1 MSIKYHSFDSQNQPV
16 DDTLAGNY
24 TAAAPTSGDSEL
36 STLSSNWVENRV
48 IAARLLQ
55 DEADYLSKVDGEARY
70 AIEYRSTVPTT
81 IKDKIYVINGNTFLG
96 DSTNATLAQL
106 SKVVTVNEQSPDS
119 NGNVAI
125 DVGVETVNGQ
135 SPDVNGGATV
145 SASDIPTSVSG
156 ETVQDVIDGRVKT
169 VNSVSPDVNGNVA
182 IDVGVKTVNTV
193 NPVNGNVSIDVGVKT
208 VNGNTPDASGN
219 FNIQVGSGITAT
231 LSGSTLVLTW

>member
-1 MSIKYHSFDSQNQPV
+1 MSIKYHSFDSLNQPV

-48 IAARLLQ
+48 VASKILQ
-55 DEADYLSKVDGEARY
+55 MEADYLSKVDGEARY

-81 IKDKIYVINGNTFLG
+81 IKDKIYVINGNAFLG
-96 DSTNATLAQL
+96 DSTNGTLTQL
-106 SKVVTVNEQSPDS
+106 SKVVTVNNQSPDS
-119 NGNVAI
+119 NGNVSI
-125 DVGVETVNGQ
+125 DVGVTSVNGKTPV
-135 SPDVNGGATV
+135 SGDATV

-182 IDVGVKTVNTV
+182 IDVGVKTVNSTS
-193 NPVNGNVSIDVGVKT
+193 PDVNGNFNIDVGVKT
-208 VNGNTPDASGN
+208 VNGALPDPNGNVNTLGNVHASLSGN
-219 FNIQVGSGITAT
+219 
-231 LSGSTLVLTW
+231 VLTLTF

>member
-1 MSIKYHSFDSQNQPV
+1 
-16 DDTLAGNY
+16 LAGNY
-24 TAAAPTSGDSEL
+24 TAESPSGGDAEL

-48 IAARLLQ
+48 IAAKILQ

-81 IKDKIYVINGNTFLG
+81 IKDKIYVINGDAFLG
-96 DSTNATLAQL
+96 DSTNATLTQL
-106 SKVVTVNEQSPDS
+106 SKVVTVNGQSPDS

-135 SPDVNGGATV
+135 TPVNGDVTV

-169 VNSVSPDVNGNVA
+169 VNSVSPDVNGNIN
-182 IDVGVKTVNTV
+182 IDVGVQTVNTV
-193 NPVNGNVSIDVGVKT
+193 SPVNGNVNIDVGVKT
-208 VNGNTPDASGN
+208 VNGSGPDANGNIVLSIPQSISASLSGN
-219 FNIQVGSGITAT
+219 
-231 LSGSTLVLTW
+231 VLTLTF

>member
-1 MSIKYHSFDSQNQPV
+1 MSIKYHSFDSQNQPI

-24 TAAAPTSGDSEL
+24 TAASPTTGDTEL

-48 IAARLLQ
+48 IAAKILQ

-81 IKDKIYVINGNTFLG
+81 IKDKIYVINGDAFLG
-96 DSTNATLAQL
+96 DSTNGTLTKLGNIA
-106 SKVVTVNEQSPDS
+106 TVNNQSPDA
-119 NGNVAI
+119 NGNVTV
-125 DVGVETVNGQ
+125 DVGVTSVNGQ
-135 SPDVNGGATV
+135 SPVLGDATV

-169 VNSVSPDVNGNVA
+169 VNSVSPDVNGNVS

-193 NPVNGNVSIDVGVKT
+193 GPVNGNVNINVGVKT
-208 VNGNTPDASGN
+208 VNGNAPDANGNIVLSIPQSISASLSGN
-219 FNIQVGSGITAT
+219 
-231 LSGSTLVLTW
+231 VLTLTF

>member
-24 TAAAPTSGDSEL
+24 TAEAPTSGDSEL

-48 IAARLLQ
+48 IAAKILQ

-81 IKDKIYVINGNTFLG
+81 IKDKIYVINGDAFLG
-96 DSTNATLAQL
+96 DSTNATLTQL
-106 SKVVTVNEQSPDS
+106 SKVVTVNGQSPDV
-119 NGNVAI
+119 NGNVSI

-135 SPDVNGGATV
+135 APDVNGDAIV

-169 VNSVSPDVNGNVA
+169 VNSVSPDANGNVA

-193 NPVNGNVSIDVGVKT
+193 SPVNGNVNINVGVKT
-208 VNGNTPDASGN
+208 VNGNAPDANGNIVLSIPQSISASLSGN
-219 FNIQVGSGITAT
+219 
-231 LSGSTLVLTW
+231 VLTLTF